1 MDEEKVILVDK
12 DDVQLG
18 LMPKME
24 AHKKGVLHRAF
35 SVFIFNSTNSLLM
48 QKRSML
54 KYHSPGLWTNTCC
67 SHQRDGESTIEAANR
82 RLMEE
87 MGLVVKINEVFS
99 FIYRAYLNNSLI
111 EHEYDHVLIGYTDVD
126 PKVNIDEVEDWKW
139 MDLKFLEQDLD
150 KNSNIY
156 TEWFKIIFNKVK
168 NYVHSSN

>member
-12 DDVQLG
+12 NDVQLG

-67 SHQRDGESTIEAANR
+67 SHQRDGESTIDAANR

-87 MGLVVKINEVFS
+87 MGLAVKINEVFS

-111 EHEYDHVLIGYTDVD
+111 EHEYDHVLIGYSDVD
-126 PKVNIDEVEDWKW
+126 PKINIDEVEDWKW
-139 MDLKFLEQDLD
+139 MDLKFLEEDLD
-150 KNSNIY
+150 KNS
-156 TEWFKIIFNKVK
+156 IFTRNGLKLFLRK
-168 NYVHSSN
+168 LRTYIDSSN